1 MARETK
7 IQRLAREEQERVAY
21 EAELKAT
28 YPQRLMDMLE
38 RAQKVNFELTIKD
51 GKFLLEDR
59 DASRYSVM
67 ERDIVSLTLTYDS
80 QNKQAI
86 QELDWRVERK
96 EEAER
101 EAQRRALAR
110 NQALNKLTQEERD
123 LLGL

>member
-7 IQRLAREEQERVAY
+7 IQRLAREDQERVAY

-38 RAQKVNFELTIKD
+38 RAQKVNFELTVKD
-51 GKFLLEDR
+51 GEFQLVDR

-80 QNKQAI
+80 QNEQAI

-101 EAQRRALAR
+101 EAQRRVLAR
-110 NQALNKLTQEERD
+110 NKALNKLTLEERE

>member
-7 IQRLAREEQERVAY
+7 IQRLAREDQERVAY